1 MPLPVG
7 SYLYERDTVAAG
19 KTRGQRI
26 GSSGPAADHGF
37 DVLHAERAEQTLL
50 QPCVIAECARTCH
63 RKLHLPPH
71 GAVPCRNRRFFS
83 IRYGLHHRKA
93 LDFPAQ
99 QGNNGAGHAPHVTTA
114 RSSMSQ
120 HLQLDPELAA
130 KAESLFLELGLDLST
145 AVHLFLRQSLRE
157 NGLPFTLRLGVPVP
171 AAPASQPA
179 PENPVQENPAP
190 ESPEPPRADG
200 NADVEA
206 LEGESFGSTEEIPAF
221 MTAQADDTPAAPA
234 PLPAPELAPAGSVLD
249 REDAQLSDPRQ
260 VFHDMKL
267 IGAPLRRIRSLN
279 QLYAIGEANPHVQG
293 WREVYVSGDEPFA
306 LDFGSVRVELGWQ
319 GGGSIRMMDGR
330 LPDEVLESD
339 AVFPR
344 ELSPVFSS
352 VIGQRLVDVSSTR
365 VRRGSEE
372 SEQLRLRF
380 ANGSTLTFSPGENW
394 AGLWLSDAH
403 GSVMYA
409 PDAVWRRVLGERAW
423 QSLR

>member
-1 MPLPVG
+1 MP
-7 SYLYERDTVAAG
+7 
-19 KTRGQRI
+19 QI
-26 GSSGPAADHGF
+26 
-37 DVLHAERAEQTLL
+37 LH
-50 QPCVIAECARTCH
+50 
-63 RKLHLPPH
+63 
-71 GAVPCRNRRFFS
+71 
-83 IRYGLHHRKA
+83 
-93 LDFPAQ
+93 
-99 QGNNGAGHAPHVTTA
+99 
-114 RSSMSQ
+114 
-120 HLQLDPELAA
+120 LDPELAS
-130 KAESLFLELGLDLST
+130 KAEALFNELGLDLST

-157 NGLPFTLRLGVPVP
+157 SGLPFTLRLH
-171 AAPASQPA
+171 APAPV
-179 PENPVQENPAP
+179 ENVAVENVA
-190 ESPEPPRADG
+190 
-200 NADVEA
+200 VETP
-206 LEGESFGSTEEIPAF
+206 GTEAE
-221 MTAQADDTPAAPA
+221 AAPA
-234 PLPAPELAPAGSVLD
+234 PVADEPALFAAQNTAADAAVQVEPLAFEAEDEEALPEVPAEVEEVAPFAEAQDAD
-249 REDAQLSDPRQ
+249 RDGQLSDPRQ

-306 LDFGSVRVELGWQ
+306 LDFGTVRVELGWQ
-319 GGGSIRMMDGR
+319 NGGSIRMMDGR

>member
-1 MPLPVG
+1 MP
-7 SYLYERDTVAAG
+7 
-19 KTRGQRI
+19 QI
-26 GSSGPAADHGF
+26 
-37 DVLHAERAEQTLL
+37 LH
-50 QPCVIAECARTCH
+50 
-63 RKLHLPPH
+63 
-71 GAVPCRNRRFFS
+71 
-83 IRYGLHHRKA
+83 
-93 LDFPAQ
+93 
-99 QGNNGAGHAPHVTTA
+99 
-114 RSSMSQ
+114 
-120 HLQLDPELAA
+120 LDPELAA
-130 KAESLFLELGLDLST
+130 KAEALFNELGLDLST

-157 NGLPFTLRLGVPVP
+157 SGLPFTLRLHAPSPVT
-171 AAPASQPA
+171 
-179 PENPVQENPAP
+179 ETV
-190 ESPEPPRADG
+190 SPEA
-200 NADVEA
+200 E
-206 LEGESFGSTEEIPAF
+206 
-221 MTAQADDTPAAPA
+221 AAPA
-234 PLPAPELAPAGSVLD
+234 PVAEEPIQPAMQDAAMSAAVQTEPLTVEAEQPEEAPQLEAPAESEKAAPLASPQEERMDG
-249 REDAQLSDPRQ
+249 QLSDPRQ
-260 VFHDMKL
+260 VFHEMKL

-306 LDFGSVRVELGWQ
+306 LDFGTVRVELGWQ
-319 GGGSIRMMDGR
+319 NGGSIRMMDGR

-365 VRRGSEE
+365 VRRGNEE

-403 GSVMYA
+403 GSIMYA

>member
-1 MPLPVG
+1 
-7 SYLYERDTVAAG
+7 
-19 KTRGQRI
+19 
-26 GSSGPAADHGF
+26 
-37 DVLHAERAEQTLL
+37 
-50 QPCVIAECARTCH
+50 
-63 RKLHLPPH
+63 
-71 GAVPCRNRRFFS
+71 
-83 IRYGLHHRKA
+83 
-93 LDFPAQ
+93 
-99 QGNNGAGHAPHVTTA
+99 
-114 RSSMSQ
+114 MSQ
-120 HLQLDPELAA
+120 PLQLDPELAA
-130 KAESLFLELGLDLST
+130 KAESLFSELGLDLST

-157 NGLPFTLRLGVPVP
+157 NGLPFTPRLGAPAP
-171 AAPASQPA
+171 AAPAA
-179 PENPVQENPAP
+179 PSAP
-190 ESPEPPRADG
+190 ESPMQEDRAPETPEYLRTDAP
-200 NADVEA
+200 ADDRAPEN
-206 LEGESFGSTEEIPAF
+206 ESFEPVEEIPAF
-221 MTAQADDTPAAPA
+221 LTAEAGEAPA
-234 PLPAPELAPAGSVLD
+234 EPEPFPAPERAPAGSDLD
-249 REDAQLSDPRQ
+249 REEAQLSDPRQ

-365 VRRGSEE
+365 VRHGQSE

-394 AGLWLSDAH
+394 GALWLSDAH
-403 GSVMYA
+403 GSVMFA
-409 PDAVWRRVLGERAW
+409 PDAVWRRVLGERSW
-423 QSLR
+423 QAMR